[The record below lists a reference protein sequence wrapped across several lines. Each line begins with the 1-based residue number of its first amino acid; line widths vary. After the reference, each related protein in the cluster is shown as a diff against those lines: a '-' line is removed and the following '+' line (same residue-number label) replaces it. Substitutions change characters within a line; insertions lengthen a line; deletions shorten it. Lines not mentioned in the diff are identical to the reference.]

1 MDDHMSQINTSLSDD
16 IILQDNPIF
25 NDADLQ
31 EEGSNPKNNYENRR
45 HLRSI
50 FTYPVEL
57 TVFTNKSEHI
67 TFIGY
72 LRDISTSG
80 ACVEFEDKYG
90 RYNMNEIKNTKT
102 KISFSILEGEKVDIF
117 AQAKWVKKATDR
129 TVSMNIGIEF
139 KYMESWD
146 VIDKLIGMKNKDR
159 NMMWNLWEH
168 FFK

>member
-1 MDDHMSQINTSLSDD
+1 MRPEREAVAPVVGDVKQRR
-16 IILQDNPIF
+16 
-25 NDADLQ
+25 ADVPQ
-31 EEGSNPKNNYENRR
+31 VGVKARAACR